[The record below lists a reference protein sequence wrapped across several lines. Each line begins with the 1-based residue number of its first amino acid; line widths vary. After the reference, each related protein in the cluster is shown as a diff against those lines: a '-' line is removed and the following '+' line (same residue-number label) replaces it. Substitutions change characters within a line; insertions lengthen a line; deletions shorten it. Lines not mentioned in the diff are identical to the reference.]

1 VTALIASAR
10 ARLEA
15 ASGLVLVT
23 RTLKDVLSV
32 RVAQIG
38 ADGRTGQWVSIGL
51 GTP

>member
-1 VTALIASAR
+1 MTALIAS